1 VITKLARRLAN
12 AKDLDSVAVSLELV
26 GVAEVAAML
35 GLTTQ
40 RIDQLARRDPNFPSP
55 VAELAAGRIWSR
67 ADIVTWARN
76 AGRLDGD
83 E

>member
-1 VITKLARRLAN
+1 
-12 AKDLDSVAVSLELV
+12 
-26 GVAEVAAML
+26 ML

-40 RIDQLARRDPNFPSP
+40 RVDQLARRDPDFPAP

>member
-1 VITKLARRLAN
+1 VITKLANRLGERQGHRFRG
-12 AKDLDSVAVSLELV
+12 VSLDLV

-40 RIDQLARRDPNFPSP
+40 RIDQLARRDPDFPAP

-67 ADIVTWARN
+67 AEIVAWARQ

-83 E
+83 

>member
-1 VITKLARRLAN
+1 
-12 AKDLDSVAVSLELV
+12 VSEELV

-40 RIDQLARRDPNFPSP
+40 RIDQLARRDPEFPAP

-67 ADIVTWARN
+67 VDIVAWARD

-83 E
+83 D

>member
-1 VITKLARRLAN
+1 MS
-12 AKDLDSVAVSLELV
+12 LDLV

-40 RIDQLARRDPNFPSP
+40 RIDQLARRDPDFPAP

-67 ADIVTWARN
+67 AEIVTWARN

>member
-1 VITKLARRLAN
+1 MITKLANRLGERQAPRFRG
-12 AKDLDSVAVSLELV
+12 VSLDLV

-40 RIDQLARRDPNFPSP
+40 RIDQLARRDPDFPTP

-67 ADIVTWARN
+67 AEIVTWARN